1 MEEFIDFRQS
11 SSAYALEL
19 FVNYLKFVDKFGNV

>member
-11 SSAYALEL
+11 SAYTLEL